1 MDEMQQVTNSK
12 RDDGYRDT
20 LKDQR
25 ILVIDDDLE
34 TQTILKYVYQGVGGE
49 VITAQ
54 FGRTGIQ
61 KYYDQGADL
70 ILLDIMMPDQDG
82 YEVCA
87 RIRKKSNVPIIMLT
101 ALDQENDV
109 IHGLDT
115 GANDFLSKPVSRSL
129 LLSRSQAA
137 LRSSRS
143 HAIPDTD
150 PLDYSDGCLTIML
163 ARRRVWTAGRPVP
176 LTPKEFDLLAY
187 LFRHRGRMIAN
198 YEILTHAWDWDDLDS
213 PQDVYTSFE
222 SLRRKIELDP
232 KDPHYLVNKD
242 REEYSF
248 LKPGLTRSPGT
259 NQPSQ

>member
-1 MDEMQQVTNSK
+1 MQQVTNSK
-12 RDDGYRDT
+12 WDNGYRDT
-20 LKDQR
+20 LKDQK
-25 ILVIDDDLE
+25 ILIIDDDLE

-87 RIRKKSNVPIIMLT
+87 SIRKKSNVPIIMLT
-101 ALDQENDV
+101 ALNRENDV

-143 HAIPDTD
+143 LAIPDGD
-150 PLDYSDGCLTIML
+150 LLDYSDGYLTLML

-187 LFRHRGRMIAN
+187 LFRHTGRMIASH
-198 YEILTHAWDWDDLDS
+198 EILTHAWDWDDLDS
-213 PQDVYTSFE
+213 PHDVYTSFE
-222 SLRRKIELDP
+222 SLCRKIELDP
-232 KDPHYLVNKD
+232 KEPRYLVNNG

-248 LKPGLTRSPGT
+248 LNPGLAQLPGVV
-259 NQPSQ
+259 QAS